1 MTVSLGSVTYAM
13 KGQKLLSSMKIH
25 SKLIKLD
32 VGKSADGCIYGL
44 IISDTDYPRAATAL
58 RKERISFSIFSKY

>member
-44 IISDTDYPRAATAL
+44 VINLADYPNAAIRL
-58 RKERISFSIFSKY
+58 RKEGISFSLFSK